1 MSPATLV
8 EALRNDS
15 LRAVGEGGTR
25 GLGLPPEV
33 ITYIADHVLVAG
45 GVAFLARVTGDQI
58 LGWWRNGK
66 QPIEAGAA
74 AIGSAPPPEALTEL
88 LAAVRKMQES
98 LENLGSANLPP
109 DIGESVRQE
118 ILAALNSYKINGRP
132 LAVGEKSE
140 IAAEMSERIVERL
153 GGRTKS

>member
-1 MSPATLV
+1 MSTATVV

-15 LRAVGEGGTR
+15 LRTVGGGGTR

-74 AIGSAPPPEALTEL
+74 SMGSVPPPEAVTEL
-88 LAAVRKMQES
+88 LAAVRRLQES
-98 LENLGSANLPP
+98 LDNVGSMNLPP
-109 DIGESVRQE
+109 DIGEAVRQE
-118 ILAALNSYKINGRP
+118 ILAALSAYKINGKP
-132 LAVGEKSE
+132 LALGEQSE